1 MYSCLSTPIADSY
14 GTAWHLQI
22 TYDMDKADDDDDL
35 ETSAADV
42 RGTKADGV
50 KAEAEAIKKVAATA
64 ENFMVVVVS

>member
-1 MYSCLSTPIADSY
+1 
-14 GTAWHLQI
+14 
-22 TYDMDKADDDDDL
+22 MDKADDDDL
-35 ETSAADV
+35 ETSAADE